1 VADLHIKCL
10 TYRGRYLE
18 YFKNNS
24 LTYNKDEPD
33 LESLFANNKQ
43 LIESFYPALGDYRDP
58 NYKQNAIM
66 ESTDVGV
73 VRLPLKEVKGVTQ
86 VG

>member
-1 VADLHIKCL
+1 
-10 TYRGRYLE
+10 
-18 YFKNNS
+18 